1 MIFQDVKGEPVIV
14 ALPAHCLQPP
24 LNRYVRLVADT
35 IKEPQEIWY
44 EWISTPIPGVETVFT
59 LDAATVVR
67 RYLAR
72 YLINDEIIAL
82 TVITTIGC
90 DGWGVRDVVVGEDAQ
105 VAARSGIFA
114 YREGA
119 T

>member
-24 LNRYVRLVADT
+24 LNRYALLVAET

-44 EWISTPIPGVETVFT
+44 EWISTPIPGVATVFT
-59 LDAATVVR
+59 LDAATIVR
-67 RYLAR
+67 RYLAC
-72 YLINDEIIAL
+72 YLINDERIAL
-82 TVITTIGC
+82 TVITTTGC
-90 DGWGVRDVVVGEDAQ
+90 DGWEVRDVVMCEDAM

-119 T
+119 K